1 MRRVV
6 IYSDKKRLTG
16 SYFAIIETVAPFSAI
31 LTHGYILHVEVSTG
45 YSHGWFGSRLL
56 IGNGLERIVR

>member
-6 IYSDKKRLTG
+6 ICSDKTLTG
-16 SYFAIIETVAPFSAI
+16 SYFAIIETVAPFPAI

-56 IGNGLERIVR
+56 VGNGLERIV